1 MAEHWFVGCLGK
13 GRIVEKQECSCEVC
27 KPNAW
32 VKSCAELMEGR
43 WDMSFQKKKKNGAIG
58 AGNIYI
64 ILAYAP
70 Y

>member
-1 MAEHWFVGCLGK
+1 
-13 GRIVEKQECSCEVC
+13 VC